1 MSRLVIFVFVL
12 AFLISG
18 SFQAKDTPSPKN
30 SKYLVEMKHTKEECL
45 QALDA
50 VNESGH
56 KDLLG
61 KIDWGCM
68 DGNHTGYMIVEANSS
83 EAALKDIPDVVKKNS
98 HAYKLNKFT
107 SQQIAD
113 FHKK

>member
-1 MSRLVIFVFVL
+1 MCIR
-12 AFLISG
+12 
-18 SFQAKDTPSPKN
+18 DRHTP
-30 SKYLVEMKHTKEECL
+30 EECL

-50 VNESGH
+50 INESSH

-61 KIDWGCM
+61 KIDWGCLE
-68 DGNHTGYMIVEANSS
+68 GNHTGYMFVEAASPDD
-83 EAALKDIPDVVKKNS
+83 ALKDIPEPVKKNS

-107 SQQIAD
+107 SKEIAE